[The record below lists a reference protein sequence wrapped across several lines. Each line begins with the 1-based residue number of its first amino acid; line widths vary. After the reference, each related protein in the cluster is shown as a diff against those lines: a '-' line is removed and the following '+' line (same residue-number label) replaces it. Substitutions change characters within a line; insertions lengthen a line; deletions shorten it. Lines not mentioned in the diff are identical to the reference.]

1 MRKLQAQSLL
11 RLLSHHREPLYL
23 KGSFPKIPTKS
34 GRHLGKV
41 RTWGLGPGACDWHL
55 KWGQA
60 MGLTWQLRS
69 KPTDVEKSE
78 DTRNEYLGVE
88 LLSHFGVWYLTLWD
102 CQPVFQ
108 RCCPVWSSHQQ
119 WVPSRFYPDNVLLSM
134 LIIDILE
141 GVKWCLFS
149 VVTCTSPMTSDVV
162 GESFHTLLLVSSSFS
177 YFPHF

>member
-1 MRKLQAQSLL
+1 MRKLQARSLL
-11 RLLSHHREPLYL
+11 RPLSHHRELLHL
-23 KGSFPKIPTKS
+23 KGSFPKIATKS

-41 RTWGLGPGACDWHL
+41 RTWGLGPGVCDWHL

-69 KPTDVEKSE
+69 KPTGIEKLE

-108 RCCPVWSSHQQ
+108 RCCPLWPSHQQ
-119 WVPSRFYPDNVLLSM
+119 WVPSKFYPDNVLLSVYVGYRHSRGC
-134 LIIDILE
+134 E
-141 GVKWCLFS
+141 VGLFS
-149 VVTCTSPMTSDVV
+149 VVTSDVV